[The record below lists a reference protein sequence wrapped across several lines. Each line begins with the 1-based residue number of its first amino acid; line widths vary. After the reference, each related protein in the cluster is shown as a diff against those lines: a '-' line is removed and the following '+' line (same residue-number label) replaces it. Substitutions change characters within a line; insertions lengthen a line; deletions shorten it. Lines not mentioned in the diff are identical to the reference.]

1 MIRITNIKMDLEHTQ
16 EDLKNKVSKIL
27 RLKNNIDLNFIIR
40 KKSIDA
46 RDKENIFYTYT
57 IDIEIPNEKKYLK
70 IKNVS
75 PVSESSIAEYKT
87 EIVSD
92 YNKKSPVVV
101 GFGPSGIFAGLIL
114 AEAGLKPVIIER
126 GSEISKRQAD
136 VKNFFENKILN
147 TESNVQF
154 GEGGAGTFSD
164 GKLTTN
170 IKDFRI
176 AKVIDEFVKAG
187 APDEIKYLSKPH
199 IGTDNLVNILQ
210 KIRKKIIELGGE
222 ILFDTKLIDLNF
234 ENKKLNSIT
243 VQNENYTYEIE
254 TENVILALGHSARD
268 TFEMLHNKKI
278 FMTQKP
284 FAVGMR
290 IEHKQSLIDKTQ
302 YGKFYKKLPP
312 AEYKLNHRCKNGK
325 GVYTFCMCPG
335 GVVVNASS
343 EKNRLCVNGMS
354 FFKRDSENSNSALL
368 VEVGEK
374 DFADNNPLSALDFQ
388 RKLEEKAFVLGGG
401 NYNAP
406 IQLLKDFINNKKSE
420 SLGEI
425 KPSVTTG
432 YTFANLRELFTSEMN
447 DAFLEAI
454 FEMDKKLKGFNCAD
468 AILTGVESRSSSPI
482 RILRDENFY
491 CNVSPDRCFFCEAKN
506 TERVKGIIPCGE
518 GAGYAGGIVSASV
531 DGIKCAEMLIK
542 NL

>member
-114 AEAGLKPVIIER
+114 VEAGLKPVIIER

-234 ENKKLNSIT
+234 ENEILNSIT

-491 CNVSPDRCFFCEAKN
+491 CNVSSDRCLFCEAKN

>member
-199 IGTDNLVNILQ
+199 IGTDNLINILQ

-234 ENKKLNSIT
+234 ENEILNSIT

-491 CNVSPDRCFFCEAKN
+491 CNVSSDRCLFCEAKN